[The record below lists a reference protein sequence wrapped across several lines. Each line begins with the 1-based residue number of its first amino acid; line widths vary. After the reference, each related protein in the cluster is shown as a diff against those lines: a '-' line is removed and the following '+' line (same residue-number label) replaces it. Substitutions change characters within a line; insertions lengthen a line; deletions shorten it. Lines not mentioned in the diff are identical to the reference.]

1 MVAVLM
7 MTAKLA
13 TLGLFKRKVFQNKV
27 YDVIVLKFHTRVESG
42 ALRLNVFGALRLDI
56 YDILLFDVLKC
67 YGK

>member
-7 MTAKLA
+7 MTAKWA

-27 YDVIVLKFHTRVESG
+27 YDVIVLKFHTSVESG
-42 ALRLNVFGALRLDI
+42 ALGLNVFGALRLGI
-56 YDILLFDVLKC
+56 YDILLSDVLKC